1 MIAYQTITKC
11 GQVLRLRGG
20 KTICRASLS
29 GIAADPFDRVAIKE
43 PISQQAWR
51 RPYSSTRG
59 RYMNDGGISKARETT
74 EVDSDIPE
82 NQYHFIADATF
93 DQILV
98 YLSPVEDSDDLEDV
112 DIDSSQGVM
121 AIKLGAPYGTWV
133 INKQTPNRQI
143 WWSSPISGPLRFEL
157 PDDVNVED
165 AMKEEDPATIV
176 SRWKS
181 TKDGSDLLSRLRD
194 ELFEKVKIDIF
205 EE

>member
-1 MIAYQTITKC
+1 
-11 GQVLRLRGG
+11 
-20 KTICRASLS
+20 
-29 GIAADPFDRVAIKE
+29 
-43 PISQQAWR
+43 
-51 RPYSSTRG
+51 
-59 RYMNDGGISKARETT
+59 MNDGGISKARETT